1 MPVSANQQANAQS
14 VAFAFT
20 NSRVPVQS
28 MTAVNY
34 RDFASIRPKGLRG
47 SMLKLIN
54 WPTSWAILYDLSPAQ
69 ISQDREAEGARSAW
83 NNRAGEDRRLLIWK
97 KLLRAY
103 FVGQPDPMPES
114 EFPRWR
120 TPFWMTDAE
129 RLEIDNL
136 IREAYANEGDPS
148 MAEVA
153 DGDVSLS
160 EEQTTDAP
168 MSPMPP
174 VEDTPT
180 EEVQQ
185 DSPNVRRLNQVEGVY
200 QLYATYFSSVHG
212 VTRDQYLQ
220 AVENQNSAV
229 RQSATAILALEKL
242 KFDDTAIRDM
252 LATFANRSLAVS
264 GLRQGNKRGYG
275 AFIVVDLVGIRTT
288 ARAYQR
294 SVSRAIMA
302 TMGGVSPSRVDRQFR
317 PEGSRPLQTFKFS
330 GMRRRQVV
338 GLQVL
343 SMNDISGTP
352 NEDTLREGNEKMI
365 RAREEA
371 RQVFNAQVSAGATDS
386 TTPISSDTG
395 EFNLFA
401 VQSFRPGRTYL
412 EQGVLFTK
420 GKING
425 QRQSLIFYFV
435 KFNRAGRMV
444 FGRNVFGETKMNVP
458 RFDVSQSMMIEG
470 LKRAWNESGKL
481 DDRNKIKIQNIPGAD
496 LPKIAEAYIRVV
508 EGQIG
513 DREFGV
519 TRNSGGASIAF
530 SDIQHLDSM
539 GQEKV
544 KARMETVV
552 EGFEQAVETEA
563 DDGAE
568 IRAQVKSKRIDR
580 TFGYEIEGN
589 FLSAL
594 NSDPTTNDLNKR
606 EARRILTENLTEVLD
621 ERGINEME
629 FRRRFMINPE
639 SVPEEYRV
647 MANGFGSIDLMGDIS
662 VAGGNA
668 FEVATPVFIPPND
681 EKSKSSIT
689 RRISS
694 AQYEA
699 QQFKKDSD
707 MWKWVSVFS
716 EALLRSQVQI
726 HKSAGLHIHVSIE
739 DYTREDKTRY
749 LENYA
754 GFEPLI
760 DLMMPLNSRVG
771 GRSFNSSIIQ
781 RGQIRTGGHAGSDT
795 PVRGPSYWRRGRDT
809 GRDKVRTDT
818 EGKGTIEFRHPM
830 ANIENDL
837 IHHMIELA
845 YRLVEVSKSYQF
857 TSFKWSDLSSI
868 LPKETATFLYN
879 RIEDMSMPEF
889 ESNAEMRKFFNNN
902 EPIRARF
909 GGEKSSGSELKRRGL
924 R

>member
-1 MPVSANQQANAQS
+1 MPVSPSQQATAQS
-14 VAFAFT
+14 VASRFGNPQVMPDMMSVTDYTLFT
-20 NSRVPVQS
+20 Q
-28 MTAVNY
+28 
-34 RDFASIRPKGLRG
+34 IRPKGLRG
-47 SMLKLIN
+47 SMLKVID

-69 ISQDREAEGARSAW
+69 ISQDRERASADRAW
-83 NNRAGEDRRLLIWK
+83 GREAGEERRLLIWK

-120 TPFWMTDAE
+120 TPFWMTRAE
-129 RLEIDNL
+129 RAQIDNL
-136 IREAYANEGDPS
+136 IREAYANEGDSS
-148 MAEVA
+148 MAEA
-153 DGDVSLS
+153 
-160 EEQTTDAP
+160 QP
-168 MSPMPP
+168 MSPMPSEEEEASAP
-174 VEDTPT
+174 QVEAEDAPT
-180 EEVQQ
+180 EDS
-185 DSPNVRRLNQVEGVY
+185 DSPNQRRLTQVEGVY
-200 QLYATYFSSVHG
+200 QLYASYFSRVHN
-212 VTRDQYLQ
+212 VTRDEYLRALDNGSLPLKQ
-220 AVENQNSAV
+220 AAV
-229 RQSATAILALEKL
+229 AILTLEKL
-242 KFDDTAIRDM
+242 RFESRSIRDM
-252 LATFANRSLAVS
+252 LTIFANRKLQIA
-264 GLRQGNKRGYG
+264 GLRKGSKRGYG
-275 AFIVVDLVGIRTT
+275 AFIIVDLVGANST
-288 ARAYQR
+288 ARAYQSGVSSAIL
-294 SVSRAIMA
+294 SV
-302 TMGGVSPSRVDRQFR
+302 MGGVGDARIDSQFN
-317 PEGSRPLQTFKFS
+317 PEGFRRLQTFKFS
-330 GMRRRQVV
+330 GMRRRRVS

-343 SMNDISGTP
+343 SLNDISGTR
-352 NEDTLREGNEKMI
+352 NEDTLREGNEKMLQ
-365 RAREEA
+365 ARDEA
-371 RQVFNAQVSAGATDS
+371 RRVFGFATATDS

-395 EFNLFA
+395 DFKLFA
-401 VQSFRPGRTYL
+401 VQSFRPGQTFR
-412 EQGVLFTK
+412 EQGVLFSK

-444 FGRNVFGETKMNVP
+444 FGRNVFGETQMSVP

-481 DDRNKIKIQNIPGAD
+481 DERNKIKIQNIPGPD
-496 LPKIAEAYIRVV
+496 LELIAQAYVRLV

-519 TRNSGGASIAF
+519 TRNSGGASVAF
-530 SDIQHLDSM
+530 ENIQHLDSM
-539 GQEKV
+539 GKEKV
-544 KARMETVV
+544 KARMEEVI
-552 EGFEQAVETEA
+552 EGVEQAGETEA
-563 DDGAE
+563 DEGVD

-594 NSDPTTNDLNKR
+594 NSNVTTNDLDKR
-606 EARRILTENLTEVLD
+606 EARRILTQNITEVLD

-629 FRRRFMINPE
+629 FRRRFMINPD

-647 MANGFGSIDLMGDIS
+647 MANGYGSIDLMGDIS

-668 FEVATPVFIPPND
+668 FEVASPVFIPPND
-681 EKSKSSIT
+681 EKSKSSISG
-689 RRISS
+689 RISS

-707 MWKWVSVFS
+707 MWKWVGVFS

-739 DYTREDKTRY
+739 DYTTEDKKRY

-781 RGQIRTGGHAGSDT
+781 RGEIRTGGHTGGPT
-795 PVRGPSYWRRGRDT
+795 PQRVPERWRRDGIT
-809 GRDKVRTDT
+809 QRDKVRTDT
-818 EGKGTIEFRHPM
+818 DGKGTIEFRHPM
-830 ANIENDL
+830 ANIENDY

-889 ESNAEMRKFFNNN
+889 ESTAEMRKFFNNN
-902 EPIRARF
+902 EPIRARY